1 MERDVEKG
9 CSEKEI
15 EKEQDKK
22 NISLKL
28 YIGRRAGEEVK
39 EKQREGES
47 TLLTPMY
54 WPDRVWYCRA
64 PRGAVLLKISSS
76 RRRSPK
82 VI

>member
-28 YIGRRAGEEVK
+28 YIGRGGEPATHPNVLAGPC
-39 EKQREGES
+39 
-47 TLLTPMY
+47 L
-54 WPDRVWYCRA
+54 
-64 PRGAVLLKISSS
+64 VL
-76 RRRSPK
+76 
-82 VI
+82 

>member
-28 YIGRRAGEEVK
+28 YIGRRAGEGVK

-47 TLLTPMY
+47 PLLTPMY
-54 WPDRVWYCRA
+54 WPDRVWYYRA